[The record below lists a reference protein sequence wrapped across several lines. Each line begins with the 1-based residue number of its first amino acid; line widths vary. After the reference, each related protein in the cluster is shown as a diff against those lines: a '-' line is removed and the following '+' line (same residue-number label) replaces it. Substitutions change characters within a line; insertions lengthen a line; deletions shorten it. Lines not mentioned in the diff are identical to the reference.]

1 MESADSFLLQPQT
14 YKYNASPKRL
24 KAKSPRGAF
33 NRNRLYLLPLSA
45 HDKQTLKRNI
55 EAYGGTADNYNV
67 LDLSYTLANRRT
79 HFPSRGIVVASHA
92 NINKVFKDNLQ
103 KFVFAEKKETPTVG
117 FVFTGQGAQ
126 WPRMGAEL
134 MAYYPS
140 FLRSI
145 RYLDMALGELEDSP
159 DWTLEDALLEDPKSS
174 RVNDAEF
181 SQPLC
186 TAIQVALVQLLGL
199 WGIRP
204 KVTCGHSSGE
214 IAAAFA
220 AFAAGL
226 ISASQVIILA
236 YYRGRVVRNID
247 TNGAMLAVGL
257 GAEAIK
263 PFLEGAKDEVVV
275 ACHNSPAGV
284 TLSGNADLLE
294 SLKKDLVADKVFARS
309 VNTNGK
315 AYHSHH
321 MHSAAANYEAL
332 VRRAR
337 LNMLL
342 DLPLSVDAKMLSTV
356 TNSILSEETVL
367 DEIY

>member
-1 MESADSFLLQPQT
+1 
-14 YKYNASPKRL
+14 
-24 KAKSPRGAF
+24 
-33 NRNRLYLLPLSA
+33 
-45 HDKQTLKRNI
+45 
-55 EAYGGTADNYNV
+55 
-67 LDLSYTLANRRT
+67 
-79 HFPSRGIVVASHA
+79 
-92 NINKVFKDNLQ
+92 
-103 KFVFAEKKETPTVG
+103 
-117 FVFTGQGAQ
+117 
-126 WPRMGAEL
+126 

-159 DWTLEDALLEDPKSS
+159 DWTLENALLEDPKSS

-186 TAIQVALVQLLGL
+186 TAVQVALVQLLGL

-220 AFAAGL
+220 AFATGL

-275 ACHNSPAGV
+275 AC
-284 TLSGNADLLE
+284 
-294 SLKKDLVADKVFARS
+294 
-309 VNTNGK
+309 
-315 AYHSHH
+315 
-321 MHSAAANYEAL
+321 
-332 VRRAR
+332 
-337 LNMLL
+337 
-342 DLPLSVDAKMLSTV
+342 
-356 TNSILSEETVL
+356 
-367 DEIY
+367 